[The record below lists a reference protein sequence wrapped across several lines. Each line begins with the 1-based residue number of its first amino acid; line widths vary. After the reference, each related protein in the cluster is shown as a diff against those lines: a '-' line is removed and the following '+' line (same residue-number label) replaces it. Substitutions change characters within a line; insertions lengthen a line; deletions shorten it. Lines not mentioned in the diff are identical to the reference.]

1 MRLAKV
7 ISYLTHPIL
16 ITTAILAYVLFQKNS
31 YIYYNITP
39 SGRLIFISISIV
51 LTIVAPLI
59 SVGYLVYQKQV
70 ENFYLDN
77 RSERILPMAI
87 AVTYTFGLYYF
98 LQLFN
103 LPTPVLATVGVSVIG
118 VAFTLLIT
126 LFWKISAHMMGISG
140 FTAIVFALSQLLTP
154 ASPQIILGLL
164 LLSGF
169 VGTARLVQKSH
180 SLNQILAGW
189 ILGFLVSYVSMFW
202 LMDALTF

>member
-16 ITTAILAYVLFQKNS
+16 ITTALLVYVLFQKNS

-39 SGRLIFISISIV
+39 SGRLIFISISV
-51 LTIVAPLI
+51 ALTIIAPLI

-103 LPTPVLATVGVSVIG
+103 LPTPILSVVGVSVIG
-118 VAFTLLIT
+118 VALTLLIT

-140 FTAIVFALSQLLTP
+140 LTAVVLALSHLLTP
-154 ASPQIILGLL
+154 ATPQLIIGLF

-169 VGTARLVQKSH
+169 VGTARLIQNSH
-180 SLNQILAGW
+180 NLSQILVGW
-189 ILGFLVSYVSMFW
+189 ALGFVVSFVSMFW
-202 LMDALTF
+202 LMDAFPS

>member
-16 ITTAILAYVLFQKNS
+16 ITTALLVYVLFQKSS

-39 SGRLIFISISIV
+39 SGRLIFISISVV
-51 LTIVAPLI
+51 LTILAPLL

-70 ENFYLDN
+70 ENFYLDK
-77 RSERILPMAI
+77 RGERILPMAI

-103 LPTPVLATVGVSVIG
+103 LPKPVLATVGVSVVG

-126 LFWKISAHMMGISG
+126 LFWKISAHMMGVSG
-140 FTAIVFALSQLLTP
+140 FTAVVLALSHILTP
-154 ASPQIILGLL
+154 TSPHFILGLFM
-164 LLSGF
+164 LSGF
-169 VGTARLVQKSH
+169 VGTARLIQNSH
-180 SLNQILAGW
+180 TLEQIIAGW
-189 ILGFLVSYVSMFW
+189 ALGFIVSYLSMYW
-202 LMDALTF
+202 LMDALPF